1 MRQTSRFIS
10 MTVGTVVLVGLT
22 ACGTVPL
29 GSSFPSSSPASSPAP
44 VQTPHSTQY
53 PAQYPSQTPSAPVQK
68 PHSNVLEYGRVT
80 NMQLVQAQQS
90 TPSIGLGAILGGV
103 AGAVVGHQIGDG
115 TGRDIATIAGAVGGA
130 VAGNAIEKSRNA
142 SNPSNGT
149 QTYRIT
155 VQPDNGVARTY
166 DLPSSGELRV
176 GDRVKIQNGQ
186 LFRY

>member
-10 MTVGTVVLVGLT
+10 ATACVAVLVGLT
-22 ACGTVPL
+22 ACGSVPL
-29 GSSFPSSSPASSPAP
+29 SSPFPSSVPTPPPAQTSYPA
-44 VQTPHSTQY
+44 QY
-53 PAQYPSQTPSAPVQK
+53 PAQYPNQMPHPAQK
-68 PHSNVLEYGRVT
+68 PQSNVLEYGRVT
-80 NMQLVQAQQS
+80 NVQVVQAQQPAQNS
-90 TPSIGLGAILGGV
+90 GLGAVIGGV
-103 AGAVVGHQIGDG
+103 AGAVVGRQIGGG

-130 VAGNAIEKSRNA
+130 VAGNAIEKSRN
-142 SNPSNGT
+142 SSNGT

-166 DLPSSGELRV
+166 DQSSSGDLRI